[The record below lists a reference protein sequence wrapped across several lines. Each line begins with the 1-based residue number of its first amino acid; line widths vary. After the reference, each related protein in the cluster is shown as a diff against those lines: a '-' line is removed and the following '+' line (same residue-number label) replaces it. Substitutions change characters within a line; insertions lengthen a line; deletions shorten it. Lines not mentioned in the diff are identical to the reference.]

1 MEKKLY
7 RPSFETRL
15 PEQEEDIDLE
25 AFPGQNDISPEP
37 NVDVDEEKSDGSA
50 SAFEGTEVP
59 REYDDRDL
67 SDKDLD
73 DLLADEA

>member
-15 PEQEEDIDLE
+15 PEQENDIDRE
-25 AFPGQNDISPEP
+25 AFPEPGTSPEP
-37 NVDVDEEKSDGSA
+37 LVDEEESDGSA

>member
-7 RPSFETRL
+7 RPSFETRH

-25 AFPGQNDISPEP
+25 AFPGQPGISPDSP
-37 NVDVDEEKSDGSA
+37 VDEEESDGSA
-50 SAFEGTEVP
+50 SAFEGTEIP
-59 REYDDRDL
+59 REDDDRDL